1 MDAACIISLQYTN
14 TLGVI
19 FGVHGFLS
27 FTYSKPLTPS
37 AVSEKLMPTPWQE
50 GYLEESKMIQEFS
63 DNGFFLIDRYF
74 SGLFSHHIQ
83 EQLEIN

>member
-1 MDAACIISLQYTN
+1 MHAACIISLQYTN

-63 DNGFFLIDRYF
+63 DNGFF
-74 SGLFSHHIQ
+74 
-83 EQLEIN
+83 